1 MFRMATVQ
9 DAAAILSI
17 YAPYIRQTPIT
28 FEYEVPTLE
37 EFTERVRHILRN
49 YPYIVCEQ
57 AGEIIGYGYAS
68 AYHERAAYQW
78 DADLSIYFAPEATG
92 HGLGRQML
100 CKLVEILRLQGVR
113 NVYSCVTFP
122 NPPSERMHEALGFRT
137 VGRFHQAGF
146 KCGSWHDVTWF
157 EKQIAPCDGHP
168 ESFRS
173 IQSIPTAQIMEILTR

>member
-1 MFRMATVQ
+1 MKTYLFRMATAQ

-37 EFTERVRHILRN
+37 EFTERVRRILRN

-100 CKLVEILRLQGVR
+100 CKLPLGKSFLSWKSRHRYRPLR
-113 NVYSCVTFP
+113 
-122 NPPSERMHEALGFRT
+122 
-137 VGRFHQAGF
+137 RFLL
-146 KCGSWHDVTWF
+146 
-157 EKQIAPCDGHP
+157 
-168 ESFRS
+168 SFRNTHGQFLC
-173 IQSIPTAQIMEILTR
+173 ICRR